1 MWVEIKVELDDATE
15 TVKTVFCT
23 QLGQAEL
30 SQIMLFNVEI
40 NTDVDIERDDYK
52 TSILCD
58 ENNPKSSILHRL
70 LEKAPHYS
78 IAYVDES
85 IKRIQR
91 QFSFDDIS
99 ICDAFN
105 EISEEIG
112 CLFVYNSDS
121 QTGGKPN
128 RTISVYD
135 LQQNCNNKDCKHRG
149 EFTDKCPKCGSTD
162 ITYGYGDDTT
172 IFVTS
177 DELATEGIQLVTDTN
192 LVKNCFK
199 LEAGD
204 DLMTATIRN
213 CNPNGSDYIW
223 YFSNSMKEDM
233 SKELVDGIEGYDK
246 KYREYYNNHISKLDE
261 TLIDKYNTLVEK
273 YKEYYDTTSTC
284 LDCGKEG
291 YFEEQCTNTNCN
303 SKNILVGQKLQTIP
317 STITGYAALM
327 TAYYNTIDLL
337 LYLKSGL
344 MPNVKMSD
352 TKAEDQIKLLTTA
365 TLSPVAVN
373 VKEIKNVSEA
383 TAKSSVLSMAKVLIR
398 PTYKVDVVDGS
409 SSLSEYNSA
418 SEYRTWTGKF
428 VVTNYSDEKDTA
440 TSDTISVRINIDTE
454 TFIKQKLDKA
464 LNKENTDDYS
474 ISGLFENEYD
484 DFCNELK
491 KYALNLLV
499 NFSKACDTCL
509 SILHEQGA
517 SDKDK
522 KPDLYENLYKP
533 YFDKQQAINN
543 EIKIR
548 ENEISIIEG
557 VWDKSD
563 ENNPE
568 CTTFGLQQY
577 IEKCQKDI
585 QKELDFEKY
594 LGENLWLEFCSY
606 RREDKY
612 SNDNY
617 ISDGLNNAELFQKA
631 NEFIEV
637 AEEEIF
643 KSAELQHSIS
653 TTLNNLLAI
662 PKFKPLIKY
671 FKTGNWIRV
680 QVDDNVYKL
689 RLLKYEFRYGDFNTI
704 PVEFSDVTKIKN
716 GITDIKDV
724 LEQASS
730 MATSYDSVQRQAKK
744 GNVARGT
751 IDQWIVDGLDSANV
765 RIKSNNNEEIL
776 LTKSGLLARSYD
788 DITDTYSLEQFK
800 ITHNIMAYTT
810 DGWETVSSALGKH
823 KYKYWKDDSFIED
836 EGYGLTSKFVTAGY
850 IAGSQMIGGEIISSN
865 YELNKTGTY
874 INLLN
879 GNFDFAGGK
888 IVFDAD
894 KDILTLKKVTIEWAN
909 TNAPK
914 VTDISDLSD
923 YLDDID
929 KDISDAEKETKNY
942 ADSKIK
948 DLDNA
953 VAKHLGIVGTTIIDE
968 KAVISPYLGGG
979 YLNIANTSDDVRVII
994 DPNNYT
1000 KNNYI
1005 FQVYNGSEISVG
1017 ITSDGNAE
1025 FNGVIKAKKGGT
1037 IAGFNIGDTSIY
1049 NGTNT
1054 LTSTESGIYL
1064 GTDGIRQYESEEA
1077 SVTISNGVLTANGA
1091 NISGEITAT
1100 SGTFTNC
1107 IIDDTCTIKGKL
1119 AIGNLPD
1126 DVATEDDIPTSTSEL
1141 TNDSDYQN
1149 TTGVVEIAK
1158 GTITADFIKTLGL
1171 EVGNQI
1177 KMGSDATI
1185 TWNNVDN
1192 KPSNLATTDDIPT
1205 DDYITTISK
1214 NAITSEYIK
1223 GLNLEVGNQIK
1234 MGSDAKIS
1242 WGNVDDKP
1250 DVATTTDVTEITNN
1264 TIKTTNVLASNLQVN
1279 AAHIQGTLVIGQ
1291 LPNTVAETSDIP
1303 TNISQLTNDSG
1314 YKNAEEVVTIAK
1326 GEISAAKIRANQV
1339 NVTDLNAFGA
1349 TIGGWNININGIL
1362 SGKFVGDESIITDK
1376 KISGMISANSDYY
1389 YTYEHDVIRIVQK
1402 YQSLVDGGESPIRFI
1417 AGSTPKYY
1425 EPDNSEPYISLT
1437 DNANF
1442 VVLEDGSLY
1451 ASAADITGTIHATD
1465 GEFTGT
1471 VYATNGEFTGTINAS
1486 DGYIG
1491 NLQIFDGG
1499 LKGISLKDDSDYS
1512 FLLDS
1517 NGLSIYNEN
1526 AQILVGNLL
1535 LKHTKEKTI
1544 FSAQNVVSLQS
1555 GLSDDA
1561 SAYIKFG
1568 GVQEGNSD
1576 NSNIADITLYAM
1588 ATGDGIKQ
1596 SVKFYAKSSKA
1607 LPVIRYITFYYN
1619 TQVYNSYYPLSV
1631 KSYTLTIKSNEVM
1644 SDEYIVTQNSSIINN
1659 WIRFS
1664 KDRDEV
1670 EKSAVAGWG
1679 EIDSNIT
1686 SELCMNTEGKVTSAS
1701 IPFELFA
1708 WSSTNIDFLVNGNIV
1723 LDTGKTGNLGSGSS
1737 RWSAVFANS
1746 IDALT
1751 STTSL
1756 AYTDSGTIDS
1766 SDKNIK
1772 KDIENL
1778 PDTYSILFDSLNP
1791 VRYKYIDNTSNRY
1804 HTGFIAQDVINAV
1817 KNIGLTSKDFA
1828 AYCEWD
1834 KDGELTCGLRYSEF
1848 IALCVNEIQKL
1859 KKRVIELE
1867 NKERGKENG

>member
-1 MWVEIKVELDDATE
+1 MAIDIKFDLMCNPELPSIILANRNGNKLGRLNVNAKSIDVNDKFNDTSEFSFTLNKYIDCKLSPFWDKVVDFKLVYCPEWDMWFEIKVELDDATE

-40 NTDVDIERDDYK
+40 NTDVDIEREDYK

-85 IKRIQR
+85 IQRIQR

-112 CLFVYNSDS
+112 CLFVYNSNS

-223 YFSNSMKEDM
+223 YFSDSMKEDM
-233 SKELVDGIEGYDK
+233 SKELVDGIEGYDE

-261 TLIDKYNTLVEK
+261 ELVDEYNALVEK
-273 YKEYYDTTSTC
+273 YKVYYDTTSTC

-291 YFEEQCTNTNCN
+291 YFEEQCTNINCN

-317 STITGYAALM
+317 ATITGYAALM

-383 TAKSSVLSMAKVLIR
+383 TAKSSVLSMARVLIR

-409 SSLSEYNSA
+409 SSLSEYNSNN
-418 SEYRTWTGKF
+418 EYRTWTGKF
-428 VVTNYSDEKDTA
+428 IITNYSDEKDTA
-440 TSDTISVRINIDTE
+440 TSDTISVRINNDAE
-454 TFIKQKLDKA
+454 NFIKQKLDKA

-788 DITDTYSLEQFK
+788 DITDTYSPEQFK

-823 KYKYWKDDSFIED
+823 KYKYWKDDSFVED

-850 IAGSQMIGGEIISSN
+850 ISGSQMIGGEIISSN

-879 GNFDFAGGK
+879 GNFNFAGDK
-888 IVFDAD
+888 IVFNAD
-894 KDILTLKKVTIEWAN
+894 KDALTLKNVTIEWAN

-948 DLDNA
+948 DLDDA
-953 VAKHLGIVGTTIIDE
+953 VAKHLGISGTTIIDE
-968 KAVISPYLGGG
+968 KAVISPYIGGG
-979 YLNIANTSDDVRVII
+979 YLNITNTSDDVRVII

-1037 IAGFNIGDTSIY
+1037 IAGFNIGETSIY
-1049 NGTNT
+1049 NGTNS
-1054 LTSTESGIYL
+1054 LTSAESGIYL

-1141 TNDSDYQN
+1141 ANDSDYQN

-1205 DDYITTISK
+1205 DDYITTVSK

-1250 DVATTTDVTEITNN
+1250 DVATTTDVSKAQTDAVNESKTYIDNKGYQTVEQVTEITNN

-1291 LPNTVAETSDIP
+1291 LPDNVAETSDIP
-1303 TNISQLTNDSG
+1303 TNISQLTNDIG
-1314 YKNAEEVVTIAK
+1314 YQNAEDVVTIAK
-1326 GEISAAKIRANQV
+1326 GEISAATINANQV
-1339 NVTDLNAFGA
+1339 NVSDLNAFGA
-1349 TIGGWNININGIL
+1349 TIGGWKIDSDSILSNRYMNNNVFVSGKTITGMMYNTENKEVNINGIP
-1362 SGKFVGDESIITDK
+1362 T
-1376 KISGMISANSDYY
+1376 
-1389 YTYEHDVIRIVQK
+1389 IVQSSLK
-1402 YQSLVDGGESPIRFI
+1402 SLVNNKYSQIRFI
-1417 AGSTPKYY
+1417 AGCTPTYHA
-1425 EPDNSEPYISLT
+1425 ETTTSDAYI
-1437 DNANF
+1437 DIANNAKF

-1451 ASAADITGTIHATD
+1451 ASAAKIEGNIIART
-1465 GEFTGT
+1465 
-1471 VYATNGEFTGTINAS
+1471 
-1486 DGYIG
+1486 GYIG
-1491 NLQIFDGG
+1491 GWEINSTSLVNYSGELDENGYYPNSFCMQTAGNGAVNALAIGKANEDTWGQAAFRVTVDGSLYSSSAYITGGTLSISAGQDDDFITINSIYGSAG
-1499 LKGISLKDDSDYS
+1499 LMALRNCDLNDIYPIGDVAYPFVELFGCGIYFGYSSEFKGEITRIPNMMMYRGDNVFMFGNWTTNVSESTSSDASLKHDIE
-1512 FLLDS
+1512 LLDS
-1517 NGLSIYNEN
+1517 RYDIFFDNIISRRFKYNDGSSDRYHSGYITQEIQNALQTSNISEKEFAAICTFNKGADDEYSALRYNEFISLN
-1526 AQILVGNLL
+1526 TWQIQKAKSRITLL
-1535 LKHTKEKTI
+1535 E
-1544 FSAQNVVSLQS
+1544 
-1555 GLSDDA
+1555 D
-1561 SAYIKFG
+1561 YIK
-1568 GVQEGNSD
+1568 
-1576 NSNIADITLYAM
+1576 TLEER
-1588 ATGDGIKQ
+1588 I
-1596 SVKFYAKSSKA
+1596 
-1607 LPVIRYITFYYN
+1607 
-1619 TQVYNSYYPLSV
+1619 
-1631 KSYTLTIKSNEVM
+1631 
-1644 SDEYIVTQNSSIINN
+1644 
-1659 WIRFS
+1659 
-1664 KDRDEV
+1664 
-1670 EKSAVAGWG
+1670 
-1679 EIDSNIT
+1679 
-1686 SELCMNTEGKVTSAS
+1686 
-1701 IPFELFA
+1701 
-1708 WSSTNIDFLVNGNIV
+1708 
-1723 LDTGKTGNLGSGSS
+1723 
-1737 RWSAVFANS
+1737 
-1746 IDALT
+1746 
-1751 STTSL
+1751 
-1756 AYTDSGTIDS
+1756 
-1766 SDKNIK
+1766 
-1772 KDIENL
+1772 
-1778 PDTYSILFDSLNP
+1778 
-1791 VRYKYIDNTSNRY
+1791 YK
-1804 HTGFIAQDVINAV
+1804 
-1817 KNIGLTSKDFA
+1817 
-1828 AYCEWD
+1828 
-1834 KDGELTCGLRYSEF
+1834 
-1848 IALCVNEIQKL
+1848 
-1859 KKRVIELE
+1859 LE
-1867 NKERGKENG
+1867 NK